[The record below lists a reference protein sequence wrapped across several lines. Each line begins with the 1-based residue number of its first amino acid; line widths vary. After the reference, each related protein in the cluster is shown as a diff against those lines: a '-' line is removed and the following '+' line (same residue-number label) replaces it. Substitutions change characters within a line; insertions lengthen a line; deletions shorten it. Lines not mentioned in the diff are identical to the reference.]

1 MKILITPNTNI
12 IVANEVAAQ
21 QWNVDRIV
29 THDSVIKSNG
39 ISLPFKVEDN
49 EVTVMVPT
57 VFDAVNALSY
67 DGVDLALRILF
78 KTIYERNRGINI
90 VLLGCETLDS
100 FLLHYPYPN
109 IMKIPG
115 ISYCEF
121 NIKTIANIRLTQC
134 QITYR
139 EEYLKYID
147 DLGIHLP
154 ASFKSTHSLTNEW
167 CLYKWNSFMEFNEDV
182 DENKLNNLYFDYIK
196 AIGKINN
203 EKYPKIS
210 NNEQLQ
216 KNLKRLLDRDGKILL
231 IDDKPS
237 WHKFFENLFTKSK
250 IKFRAIGSDFIKK
263 TVDEVKEQIRMEVES
278 FCPDVIL
285 LDFRLIED
293 RDAKEKIDNI
303 SGTLVLKDLKGI
315 FNVPGIAFGRQVII
329 FTATSRIENILLLKA
344 GNADGFIL
352 KEKPEMYKGKEI
364 TKNAISK
371 MVYTLNTAIERAEFL
386 IPLNEKLKELS
397 TIIDTLSYPKN
408 NPDRIEDLRT
418 TVNVVSQSIR
428 QITQNNRLNEDIL
441 KLVYLN
447 LFNLFEEI
455 KRSSLFVEYPNN
467 YSLIVH
473 AKQKLHICSQDKSYI
488 YKKSSDDWNCI
499 HKYNISSE
507 YQKYCNEKDLNLAIC
522 ALILFR
528 LGYHQVDDTDWNKI
542 RIIRNAIVH
551 RDYDKLHKSNL
562 DLSVSTIKDYTLKML
577 DLLCDIMN
585 RSKIKDITLEE
596 PK

>member
-29 THDSVIKSNG
+29 THDSVIRSNG

-115 ISYCEF
+115 ISYYEF

-397 TIIDTLSYPKN
+397 SIELDIKSELRDTIQA
-408 NPDRIEDLRT
+408 
-418 TVNVVSQSIR
+418 VSESVR
-428 QITQNNRLNEDIL
+428 LITQNNDINEGVL
-441 KLVYLN
+441 KLAYLN
-447 LFNLFEEI
+447 LFSILEYVKPSKREKIDNYIQHTAPNDILKDWNNIDEVRNSLAHGDKEVKIDNRKQDLSLCMI
-455 KRSSLFVEYPNN
+455 KEWTLKLCNFINGYIKHN
-467 YSLIVH
+467 YS
-473 AKQKLHICSQDKSYI
+473 QS
-488 YKKSSDDWNCI
+488 
-499 HKYNISSE
+499 
-507 YQKYCNEKDLNLAIC
+507 
-522 ALILFR
+522 
-528 LGYHQVDDTDWNKI
+528 
-542 RIIRNAIVH
+542 
-551 RDYDKLHKSNL
+551 
-562 DLSVSTIKDYTLKML
+562 
-577 DLLCDIMN
+577 
-585 RSKIKDITLEE
+585 
-596 PK
+596 